1 MRVFVIG
8 ATGFIGGT
16 VANRLMSAGHVITGL
31 ARSADAAET
40 LESQGIEPV
49 AGNLTDHRSV
59 EAAVQSAEATVW
71 IAGGV
76 DGAIEPSGVAAAL
89 PTDDACFLF
98 TSGAAA
104 YPDTGNEPVDESTPL
119 ASEATTNRENSV
131 LGAPRGRNIVI
142 RPTLVYGPGG
152 DGGAGVRAL
161 IEPARE
167 HGVSYYS
174 SDVDCQLSTVHVHDL
189 ADLYLLAF
197 QDAPSGTLINASAEP
212 PLTGKRLAEA
222 VAQAAG
228 VPGKTEAIPSDQ
240 VIERL
245 GPLGRLYTKNMVVS
259 SERARTLLGWSPRG
273 ESLPEVLKGWS

>member
-8 ATGFIGGT
+8 ATGLIGGA
-16 VANRLMSAGHVITGL
+16 VANRLMSAGHVVTGL
-31 ARSADAAET
+31 ARSGEAVAA
-40 LESQGIEPV
+40 LEAQGIEPV
-49 AGNLTDHRSV
+49 AGNLTNHGSV
-59 EAAVQSAEATVW
+59 EAAVRSAEATIW
-71 IAGGV
+71 TAPGGLG
-76 DGAIEPSGVAAAL
+76 GAIEPSAVAAAL
-89 PTDDACFLF
+89 ATDDTCFIF
-98 TSGAAA
+98 TSRGGA

-119 ASEATTNRENSV
+119 ALEDQTNIDNSV
-131 LGAPRGRNIVI
+131 LDAPRGRNIVI
-142 RPTLVYGPGG
+142 RPALVYGPGG
-152 DGGAGVRAL
+152 DGGAGVRPL
-161 IEPARE
+161 IEAARE
-167 HGVSYYS
+167 HGVSYYP

-245 GPLGRLYTKNMVVS
+245 GSLGRLYTKNMAVS
-259 SERARTLLGWSPRG
+259 SERARTLLRWSPRG
-273 ESLPEVLKGWS
+273 ESLPEVLEG